1 MNLSFGRFVEMPADL
16 SRWVEISDKEILFN
30 SEMETG
36 DWRRSLK

>member
-16 SRWVEISDKEILFN
+16 SRWVGDLRQGDFFN